1 MRTKLTPTFVAK
13 AAAAPGAE
21 RSIFWDESL
30 PCFGLMVTARGHK
43 SFVVQYRAEGVS
55 RRMAFKDGLS
65 LDKAKKEAR
74 KIIGE
79 VAKGDDPLQAR
90 RKQEAAAENT
100 FRSIAE
106 EYFRR
111 DGAKLRT
118 KNQREKTFERLVYP
132 TLGGR
137 QIGDI
142 KRSDVVRLLDK
153 IEDERGPVMADRTLA
168 ALRRV
173 FTWHAGRSDEFRSPI
188 VRSMARTSAK
198 ERARARVLSDDELR
212 AVWRAAEGSPGAFG
226 ALVRFILL
234 TATRR
239 AEAARMTCG
248 EVTNGDWTIPA
259 CRYKT
264 KQDHLIPLS
273 ASAQAL
279 LADIPRLSRRHDSHV
294 FTTDG
299 KHALGGFSK
308 AKKKL
313 DERILAILREDDRQ
327 AEQLP
332 RWTLHDL
339 RRTARSLMSRAG
351 VTADI
356 AERCLGHT
364 IVGVRGVYD
373 RFAYRD
379 EKWQASEALAA
390 QIERIINPQD
400 NVVPL
405 HSPARTG

>member
-90 RKQEAAAENT
+90 RKQEAAAQNT

-118 KNQREKTFERLVYP
+118 KDQREKTFERLVYP

-212 AVWRAAEGSPGAFG
+212 AVWQAAEGSPGPFG

-239 AEAARMTCG
+239 GEAACMSHS
-248 EVTNGDWTIPA
+248 EVSGDDWTIPA
-259 CRYKT
+259 WRYKT

-273 ASAQAL
+273 ASAQTL
-279 LADIPRLSRRHDSHV
+279 LAAIPRLSRRNDSHV

-313 DERILAILREDDRQ
+313 DERVVAILRKQDPQ
-327 AEQLP
+327 ANSLP
-332 RWTLHDL
+332 NWTLHDL
-339 RRTARSLMSRAG
+339 RRTSRSLMSRAG
-351 VTADI
+351 VPSDH
-356 AERCLGHT
+356 AERCLGHV
-364 IVGVRGVYD
+364 IGGVRETYD
-373 RFAYRD
+373 RHSYYD
-379 EKWQASEALAA
+379 EKAKAFEVLAA

-400 NVVPL
+400 NVVALRAPVQ
-405 HSPARTG
+405 TG